1 MPHLQ
6 EFLDSNLG
14 EWNQIRGWMGPEL
27 PRLDLLDLLEVS
39 FIQNPIQKIPSFIT
53 LGVENTRSGIGKQ
66 CIG

>member
-1 MPHLQ
+1 
-6 EFLDSNLG
+6 
-14 EWNQIRGWMGPEL
+14 MGPEL